1 MCWATWLRCART
13 TTRVEGWVSICS
25 CRHSGPDPG
34 FPLRSRDGT
43 AQSRTGFGKTFV
55 TSALNVREYRVA
67 KLNDAW
73 TVQPHGP
80 LEMVA
85 EGIWSAEGS
94 IAMPLGRFPRRMM
107 IVVLASGGLAVWSPI
122 PLREAEMARL
132 DALGPVRFLIVPN
145 AGHRLDIRAWKARYP
160 EAGVIAPPGARDA
173 VAEAVPVD
181 ATGNVLADPGVTLD
195 RVEGTKADEFAML
208 VSREDGATLILN
220 DILSSIRHPHGL
232 GREYPGAIVRFWRQ
246 APADSAPRPAALR
259 GRSGR
264 RGRPVPP
271 MGRDTGSAA
280 RDRVARRYH
289 FRAAGRSAAARR
301 RGFAGVAIARGGR
314 LKLAPPAVATPRL
327 IRVPLSRG
335 I

>member
-1 MCWATWLRCART
+1 M
-13 TTRVEGWVSICS
+13 
-25 CRHSGPDPG
+25 
-34 FPLRSRDGT
+34 
-43 AQSRTGFGKTFV
+43 

-73 TVQPHGP
+73 TVQPHRP

-94 IAMPLGRFPRRMM
+94 IAMPLGRFPRRMT

-232 GREYPGAIVRFWRQ
+232 GANILARLFGFGVKRPRTARLVRRLYVGDPGAVAGQFRRWAEIQDLRRVIVSHV
-246 APADSAPRPAALR
+246 DIISERPAEALR
-259 GRSGR
+259 
-264 RGRPVPP
+264 
-271 MGRDTGSAA
+271 
-280 RDRVARRYH
+280 
-289 FRAAGRSAAARR
+289 RAAADLRA
-301 RGFAGVAIARGGR
+301 
-314 LKLAPPAVATPRL
+314 
-327 IRVPLSRG
+327 
-335 I
+335 